1 MDHKIIRFCFVGVL
15 IVTILFLGGMLAS
28 AMETGSTPSDLLVT
42 AGKETGVAEQETMVT
57 PTPLGEEIPATPDLP
72 EEATATPDLPEE
84 ATATPDLS
92 EEVTETPGLTEDPA
106 TLEPVQTTAPVANE
120 VEESK
125 LVAKLVDETNPNRI
139 IKILALWEEGKEVL
153 EYGDKVIFKAKLIG
167 YEGLSYKIRWQY
179 KDSALGWQDIKNGVG
194 EELPIVLS
202 EENSH
207 WQIRVQVDIVVEI
220 P

>member
-72 EEATATPDLPEE
+72 EEATATPG
-84 ATATPDLS
+84 LS